1 MNQPKKCTATSRL
14 LGLVLILAAV
24 PAFAGVAIGTV
35 TQLNGPLLLKRA
47 DGTLKALAVNA
58 FVEQG
63 DVLVS
68 EKTTY
73 AQLRFAD
80 ESEVTLGPDT
90 LLKIEAYTFNANAAT
105 NLDSIFSLGRGSV
118 QIKTGLGGPARPDL
132 IKLVAPNLL
141 DPAATLTLSR
151 AAGTTFV
158 AQYTAPAT
166 SRLALFDSKYLAA
179 QFPGTQLAWGESTIR
194 SDGPVFSLPN
204 YQNQDILLA
213 TYFVAEYVGPSVSPP
228 SAGQKPVGPTAV
240 LPPGLYVSVT
250 DGQIVLSNKG
260 GVTNFT
266 AGQFGYTPNFKQP
279 PVLLPVNPGIPF
291 SAPPSFSAPPTA
303 SGSTGPAKSN
313 TVDCIVR

>member
-1 MNQPKKCTATSRL
+1 MNPPKKCTATSRL

-35 TQLNGPLLLKRA
+35 TQLSGPLLLKRA
-47 DGTLKALAVNA
+47 DGTLKALAVDA

-73 AQLRFAD
+73 AQIRFAD

-90 LLKIEAYTFNANAAT
+90 LLKIEVYTFNVNAAT
-105 NLDSIFSLGRGSV
+105 NMDSIFSLGRGSV
-118 QIKTGLGGPARPDL
+118 QIKTGLSGTARPDL

-166 SRLALFDSKYLAA
+166 SRLALLDATYLAA
-179 QFPGTQLAWGESTIR
+179 QFPGTQLAWGASATR
-194 SDGPVFSLPN
+194 SDGPIFTLPN
-204 YQNQDILLA
+204 DRDQSVLLA
-213 TYFVAEYVGPSVSPP
+213 QNTPPPP
-228 SAGQKPVGPTAV
+228 SGARA
-240 LPPGLYVSVT
+240 PGLYVQVL
-250 DGQIVLSNKG
+250 DGLIH
-260 GVTNFT
+260 VTNPTGTSNFV
-266 AGQFGYTPNFKQP
+266 AGQFGYTPNFRAP
-279 PVLLPVNPGIPF
+279 PVLLPTNPGIQF
-291 SAPPSFSAPPTA
+291 SPPPVFNQ
-303 SGSTGPAKSN
+303 STSPSSSVNKSN
-313 TVDCIVR
+313 TVDCEVR

>member
-14 LGLVLILAAV
+14 LGLVLVLATA

-35 TQLNGPLLLKRA
+35 TQLSGPLLLKRA
-47 DGTLKALAVNA
+47 DGTLKALAVDA

-90 LLKIEAYTFNANAAT
+90 LLKIEVYTFNVNAAS
-105 NLDSIFSLGRGSV
+105 NMDSIFSLGRGSV

-141 DPAATLTLSR
+141 DPSATLTLSR

-166 SRLALFDSKYLAA
+166 SRLALFDAKYLAA
-179 QFPGTQLAWGESTIR
+179 QFPGTQLAWAKSATR
-194 SDGPVFSLPN
+194 SDGPAFSLPD
-204 YQNQDILLA
+204 YRDQGVLLA
-213 TYFVAEYVGPSVSPP
+213 QAGPLP
-228 SAGQKPVGPTAV
+228 PTAGRA
-240 LPPGLYVSVT
+240 PGLYVQVL
-250 DGQIVLSNKG
+250 DGLIH
-260 GVTNFT
+260 VTNPAGTSNFA
-266 AGQFGYTPNFKQP
+266 AGQFGYTPNFRQP

-291 SAPPSFSAPPTA
+291 SAPPSFSAPPNT

-313 TVDCIVR
+313 TIDCEVR

>member
-1 MNQPKKCTATSRL
+1 MNPSKKCTATSRL
-14 LGLVLILAAV
+14 LGVLLILATA

-35 TQLNGPLLLKRA
+35 TQLSGPLLLKRA
-47 DGTLKALAVNA
+47 DGTLKALAIDA

-141 DPAATLTLSR
+141 DPAAALTLNR

-158 AQYTAPAT
+158 AQYTPPAT
-166 SRLALFDSKYLAA
+166 SRLALLDAKYLAA
-179 QFPGTQLAWGESTIR
+179 QFPGTQLAWAESAIR

-204 YQNQDILLA
+204 YRDQGVLLA
-213 TYFVAEYVGPSVSPP
+213 QLNIPA
-228 SAGQKPVGPTAV
+228 PTAGRA
-240 LPPGLYVSVT
+240 PGLYVQVL
-250 DGQIVLSNKG
+250 DGLIH
-260 GVTNFT
+260 VTNPAGTSNFS
-266 AGQFGYTPNFKQP
+266 AGQFGYTPSFKTP

-291 SAPPSFSAPPTA
+291 SPPPAFSQ
-303 SGSTGPAKSN
+303 STGPSSSSSGNKSN
-313 TVDCIVR
+313 NVDCIVR

>member
-14 LGLVLILAAV
+14 LGILLVLGVV

-90 LLKIEAYTFNANAAT
+90 LLKIEAYSFNANAAS
-105 NLDSIFSLGRGSV
+105 NMDSIFSLGRGSV
-118 QIKTGLGGPARPDL
+118 QIKTGLGGPARTDL

-166 SRLALFDSKYLAA
+166 SRLALLDAQYLAA

-194 SDGPVFSLPN
+194 SDGPVFSLPD
-204 YQNQDILLA
+204 YRDQGVLLA
-213 TYFVAEYVGPSVSPP
+213 QLTPPPP
-228 SAGQKPVGPTAV
+228 SGARA
-240 LPPGLYVSVT
+240 PGLYVQVL
-250 DGQIVLSNKG
+250 DGLINVANKG
-260 GVTNFT
+260 GTQSFA
-266 AGQFGYTPNFKQP
+266 AGQFGYTPTPTQP
-279 PVLLPVNPGIPF
+279 PVIVPKNPGIQFTLPPAF
-291 SAPPSFSAPPTA
+291 SAPRTT
-303 SGSTGPAKSN
+303 SGSAGPAKSN
-313 TVDCIVR
+313 TIDCEVR

>member
-1 MNQPKKCTATSRL
+1 MNPPKKCTATSRL
-14 LGLVLILAAV
+14 LGVLLVLGVA

-35 TQLNGPLLLKRA
+35 TQLSGPLLLKRT
-47 DGTLKALAVNA
+47 DGTLKALAVDA

-68 EKTTY
+68 EKSTY

-80 ESEVTLGPDT
+80 DSEVTLGPDT
-90 LLKIEAYTFNANAAT
+90 LLTIEAYTFNVNAG
-105 NLDSIFSLGRGSV
+105 NNMDSIFSLGRGSV
-118 QIKTGLGGPARPDL
+118 QIKTGLGGTARPDL

-141 DPAATLTLSR
+141 DPAATLTLNR

-166 SRLALFDSKYLAA
+166 TRLALFDSKYLAA
-179 QFPGTQLAWGESTIR
+179 QFPGTQLAWGESATR
-194 SDGPVFSLPN
+194 SDGPIFTLPN
-204 YQNQDILLA
+204 YRDQSVLLA
-213 TYFVAEYVGPSVSPP
+213 QATPPGPP
-228 SAGQKPVGPTAV
+228 KPGS

-266 AGQFGYTPNFKQP
+266 AGQFGYTPSPTQP
-279 PVLLPVNPGIPF
+279 PVMVPKNPAIQFTPPPVFNQ
-291 SAPPSFSAPPTA
+291 
-303 SGSTGPAKSN
+303 STGPSSSSPSSGNKSN
-313 TVDCIVR
+313 TVDCEVR